1 MVGVQGIPGAAVVG
15 VARAVVLEDV
25 VRGVVQAAEAQRR
38 PALVTFGGV
47 VEHDVEDDL
56 DARPVQ
62 RLDHVAELV
71 HRAERIPARA
81 VRLVRRE
88 ERDRRVAPVVD
99 LARRAVLGIELEHRQ
114 QLHRGD
120 PELLEIRDLLDQAGE
135 GAAGLLADAGAGMAG
150 EAAHVHL
157 VHDGLRGLAGAA
169 ARRLPS
175 RRRTDRPPRSSSR
188 SRCCRRARR
197 RRRDGS
203 HRERPRRGHRGR
215 GGPWRD
221 RSACRSRDPTAP
233 RRDSRRSGLPS
244 RRGRT
249 RASSG
254 RCDWRRGRC
263 GSPARPAR
271 RRRDRTAAARSP
283 VACFE
288 NDAEVRPSRPGVAPS
303 GELVPCR
310 VRLWDASDRIGICSA
325 SSIVVMARSAA
336 RIRRNRRPAPSSVPA
351 PGPIARDTPG

>member
-1 MVGVQGIPGAAVVG
+1 MVGVEGVPGAGVVG

-25 VRGVVQAAEAQRR
+25 VGGVVEAAEAQRR
-38 PALVTFGGV
+38 PALVALRGV

-99 LARRAVLGIELEHRQ
+99 LARRAVLGVELEHRQ

-120 PELLEIRDLLDQAGE
+120 PELLEIGDLLDQAGE
-135 GAAGLLADAGAGMAG
+135 GAAGLLADAGAGVAG

-157 VHDGLRGLAGAA
+157 VDDGLRGRPAQ
-169 ARRLPS
+169 RRVAFPVVGGRIDHHALH
-175 RRRTDRPPRSSSR
+175 RGRG
-188 SRCCRRARR
+188 CCRRARR
-197 RRRDGS
+197 RRRDRS
-203 HRERPRRGHRGR
+203 RPARPRRGRTGR

-233 RRDSRRSGLPS
+233 RRDSRRSGPPS

-254 RCDWRRGRC
+254 RCGWRRGRC
-263 GSPARPAR
+263 GSRARPWR
-271 RRRDRTAAARSP
+271 RRRDRTAAARP
-283 VACFE
+283 RWRA
-288 NDAEVRPSRPGVAPS
+288 SRT
-303 GELVPCR
+303 R
-310 VRLWDASDRIGICSA
+310 
-325 SSIVVMARSAA
+325 
-336 RIRRNRRPAPSSVPA
+336 
-351 PGPIARDTPG
+351 